1 MVRSHP
7 KKIEYKVS
15 IDSEVACLWFTKSC
29 VSAASLKLKSQ
40 ANDIKIS
47 LNLIYVA
54 IWHPIDRI
62 WWFNC
67 FWGGLL
73 MIH

>member
-54 IWHPIDRI
+54 I
-62 WWFNC
+62 
-67 FWGGLL
+67 
-73 MIH
+73 